1 MNKTVYVL
9 REDSTG
15 NFLSTG
21 LRSMVKNVSLADHF
35 DSVEEATRALVL
47 SRVKADLSVVET
59 AISIEQKVIKSFS
72 KMGIILLRGSHLDA
86 THVGLRGNAYFYL
99 CDEESGK
106 DYCYNDT
113 ERVWELCDWSDIE
126 NPKSQANE
134 FIRINFEW

>member
-9 REDSTG
+9 RENSTG

-35 DSVEEATRALVL
+35 DSAEEATRALIL

-59 AISIEQKVIKSFS
+59 VISIEQKVIKSFS
-72 KMGIILLRGSHLDA
+72 KMDIILLRGSHLDA
-86 THVGLRGNAYFYL
+86 THVGLRDNPYFYF
-99 CDEESGK
+99 CDEENGK
-106 DYCYNDT
+106 DYCYDRID
-113 ERVWELCDWSDIE
+113 RVWELCDWSDTE

-134 FIRINFEW
+134 FIRINFE